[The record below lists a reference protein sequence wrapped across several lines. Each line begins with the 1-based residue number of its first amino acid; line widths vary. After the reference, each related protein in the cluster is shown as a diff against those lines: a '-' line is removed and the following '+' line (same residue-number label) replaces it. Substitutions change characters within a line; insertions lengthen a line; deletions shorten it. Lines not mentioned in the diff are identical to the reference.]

1 MIIAFSSDIFDFLE
15 HILTYVSICS
25 IMFLTYVRKEKVC
38 LKLQN
43 AEL

>member
-1 MIIAFSSDIFDFLE
+1 MIIAFSSDIFDIE